1 MYSQDR
7 YKSTIGF
14 VDLLFNILVGFVFLF
29 LVAFLLINPVA
40 KNADIQKKAEIII
53 TMTWDKNSLHDI
65 DLWVMGPQGNK
76 VGFANKESGL
86 LNLERDDLGV
96 ANDAYY
102 IDGKYYIIQSNEE
115 TTTVRGIASGDYYV
129 SVHFYSKQRLRD
141 NEINGIPITIKVMK
155 VNPYREVY
163 TQTKKIYDE
172 GESIHFY
179 KFSVSE
185 TGGICCLEN
194 TDISAVGTIPKFSY
208 RGAGQ

>member
-1 MYSQDR
+1 M
-7 YKSTIGF
+7 
-14 VDLLFNILVGFVFLF
+14 
-29 LVAFLLINPVA
+29 
-40 KNADIQKKAEIII
+40 
-53 TMTWDKNSLHDI
+53 
-65 DLWVMGPQGNK
+65 
-76 VGFANKESGL
+76 
-86 LNLERDDLGV
+86 
-96 ANDAYY
+96 
-102 IDGKYYIIQSNEE
+102 IQSNAE

-172 GESIHFY
+172 GEAIHFY

>member
-40 KNADIQKKAEIII
+40 KKADIQKKAEIII
-53 TMTWDKNSLHDI
+53 TMTWEKNSLHDI

-86 LNLERDDLGV
+86 LNLERDGLGV

-102 IDGKYYIIQSNEE
+102 IDRNY
-115 TTTVRGIASGDYYV
+115 
-129 SVHFYSKQRLRD
+129 
-141 NEINGIPITIKVMK
+141 
-155 VNPYREVY
+155 
-163 TQTKKIYDE
+163 
-172 GESIHFY
+172 
-179 KFSVSE
+179 
-185 TGGICCLEN
+185 
-194 TDISAVGTIPKFSY
+194 
-208 RGAGQ
+208 